1 MPVIRSTVNLAAG
14 GTAKVTVTIRLMTG
28 SATTPGYTADGE
40 IVGRSVIE
48 TSGGLPWVANL
59 VGNDDITP
67 DGSYYEITVAV
78 PSTGE
83 TAVSTIVVP
92 STGGPFGIHELL
104 VTPPIT

>member
-1 MPVIRSTVNLAAG
+1 MPVVRSTVSPAAG
-14 GTAKVTVTIRLMTG
+14 GSPKVTVTIRLITT
-28 SATTPGYTADGE
+28 SPTTPGYTADGE

-48 TSGGLPWVANL
+48 TSAGIPWVANL

-83 TAVSTIVVP
+83 IGLSTIVVP